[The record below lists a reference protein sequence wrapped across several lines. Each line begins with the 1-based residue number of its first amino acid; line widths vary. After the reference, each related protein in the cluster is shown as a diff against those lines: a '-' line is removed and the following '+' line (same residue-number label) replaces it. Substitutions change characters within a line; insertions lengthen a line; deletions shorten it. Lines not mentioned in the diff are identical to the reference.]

1 MAYIEDPRIRLETA
15 RTYRAPNAQKKKVL
29 ETSLETAADDEEEFS
44 SIENEDHAR

>member
-1 MAYIEDPRIRLETA
+1 ML
-15 RTYRAPNAQKKKVL
+15 KKKVL